1 MTSWTTILSALRR
14 VMCQSSVVE
23 VSRAVANTGL
33 LLSLARVYQR
43 CTMVHV
49 RCQHPLLHCR
59 RSKADADDVAAD
71 LSVPVERLV
80 YRLV

>member
-1 MTSWTTILSALRR
+1 MSIL
-14 VMCQSSVVE
+14 VG
-23 VSRAVANTGL
+23 VSRAVVNTSL
-33 LLSLARVYQR
+33 LLAGVYHYQR
-43 CTMVHV
+43 CTTVHMC
-49 RCQHPLLHCR
+49 CQHPLKLLHC

>member
-1 MTSWTTILSALRR
+1 
-14 VMCQSSVVE
+14 MCQSSVVE
-23 VSRAVANTGL
+23 VSGAVVNTGL
-33 LLSLARVYQR
+33 LLAGVYKH

-49 RCQHPLLHCR
+49 RCQHPLLHCP

>member
-1 MTSWTTILSALRR
+1 MSIL
-14 VMCQSSVVE
+14 MG
-23 VSRAVANTGL
+23 VSRAVVNTGVL
-33 LLSLARVYQR
+33 LAGVYQR
-43 CTMVHV
+43 CTMVHMC
-49 RCQHPLLHCR
+49 CQHPLLHC

>member
-1 MTSWTTILSALRR
+1 MSIL
-14 VMCQSSVVE
+14 VE
-23 VSRAVANTGL
+23 VSRAVVNTGL
-33 LLSLARVYQR
+33 LLAGVYQR

-49 RCQHPLLHCR
+49 CCQHPLLHCR

>member
-1 MTSWTTILSALRR
+1 MSI
-14 VMCQSSVVE
+14 VVE
-23 VSRAVANTGL
+23 VSRAVVNTGL
-33 LLSLARVYQR
+33 LLAGVYHCQR

-49 RCQHPLLHCR
+49 CCQHPLLHCR